1 MAGLDINIQKTKSIR
16 MNTRINTRININKTA
31 LEEVNKYIYLGS
43 KMTKVGDSM
52 SDVNTRFTK
61 RNQAFAMLR
70 PVWTA
75 KNISQS
81 LKIHI
86 FKSNVLSVLL
96 YGSEC
101 WKVLA
106 AIAHKLKTFQSK
118 ALLRMAGTCMQI
130 TIRCIPYDCSTLDT
144 RRQEKARLP
153 KRDMENNV

>member
-70 PVWTA
+70 PVWRV
-75 KNISQS
+75 KNFSQS
-81 LKIHI
+81 LKICI
-86 FKSNVLSVLL
+86 FQSNVLSVLL
-96 YGSEC
+96 YVSQC
-101 WKVLA
+101 WKITVT
-106 AIAHKLKTFQSK
+106 IAQQLETCKNETLQRTLRIYWPNIITTELHKKT
-118 ALLRMAGTCMQI
+118 
-130 TIRCIPYDCSTLDT
+130 DT
-144 RRQEKARLP
+144 TTPLSLIVKKRR
-153 KRDMENNV
+153 